1 MGLAYRRSLEAQGS
15 WPQVGL
21 TTMQKLRSGEEFNN
35 VKSFADAYAS
45 HGRPQNTSLQ
55 LSALV
60 LSARLFMWVGSS
72 RLGVLDL
79 ECEQG
84 SGGAVARRAPS
95 QSLEFQ

>member
-60 LSARLFMWVGSS
+60 LSARLSCGW
-72 RLGVLDL
+72 GVLGL
-79 ECEQG
+79 GCWISSVSKGLGE
-84 SGGAVARRAPS
+84 P
-95 QSLEFQ
+95 